1 MTVLFRRNDWIIGLV
16 VVLATL
22 LLTVLGGLRGF
33 EGLAYDAGVWAAG
46 SRNASD
52 RVIVVA
58 VDDESL
64 ERVGAWP
71 WSRYTLAEVNA
82 LVSRGKPRAVG
93 YTLPLETPQN
103 EHGQRTLQQ
112 LYENEGDRLDSAGRA
127 LFEQAIREMGTDRVL
142 AASFRRNGPVMLGV
156 RYSAGRA
163 GERVPALSPAFSTH
177 ALTASDPVSRRWLTD
192 LFGPHARLAVQ
203 RIHPP
208 VEQLTAAAAGV
219 GLGLRNDPDDRQRAL
234 HLALRYGDAW
244 LPSLELALSAY
255 SRTPLD
261 TSLEIV
267 PGEGVRVGDRIY
279 RTAGDLAVHPVYYRT
294 ADESPFRVVSA
305 AAVQARD
312 VPADTFRDRIVLI
325 GRTAPSL
332 VEPIATAG
340 GRMPP
345 VMATAHR
352 VSALLQNDLFR
363 VPDWSTWTRLAA
375 FALVACYLMFL
386 LPRLRVA
393 TGLAVSALFALLLF
407 NVELFTM
414 LLHSTW
420 IPLMAPLS
428 ALLAG
433 HAVLGGKRAVLNTV
447 AEFQADLSEANRQL
461 GEAHRARGELDEAF
475 RRLRRCTPDD
485 ATLDSI
491 YSLGLD
497 YERRRRFAQAIEAFS
512 HCRRRRDNYRDVG
525 ERIQRNEQLQN
536 SIALGGRGGG
546 NSGTKTLI
554 LGDNGVEK
562 PMLGR
567 FEIESEL
574 GKGAMGIV
582 YLGRDPKI
590 GRQVAIKTLSLD
602 EEFEAESLEELKQ
615 RFLREA
621 ETAGRLTHPNIVAVH
636 DVGEEQDLAWIAMD
650 YLPGDPL
657 SRYANESNLLPPD
670 EVMEYL
676 AQVADALQFAHDHRV
691 VHRDV
696 KPDNIIVDRK
706 KQQAI
711 VTDFGVAALL
721 DQSRTRSGIILGT
734 PTFMSPEQLAGRKL
748 DGRSDQFSLGVTAY
762 QLLCGHLPFTGD
774 SLSNLMY
781 RIANER
787 QRDIRRMDPDL
798 PACTSTITNRALD
811 KDPARRYAS
820 AAQMGQAFRRCI
832 GKLEG

>member
-1 MTVLFRRNDWIIGLV
+1 MTALSRRNDWIIGLV

-22 LLTVLGGLRGF
+22 LLTIAGVLRGF

-46 SRNASD
+46 NRSASD

-64 ERVGAWP
+64 ERLGAWP
-71 WSRYTLAEVNA
+71 WSRYTFAEVNA
-82 LVSRGKPRAVG
+82 LVGRGNPRAVG

-103 EHGQRTLQQ
+103 EHGQRTLRQ
-112 LYENEGDRLDSAGRA
+112 LYEAEGDRLDASGRA
-127 LFEQAIREMGTDRVL
+127 LFERAIREMGTDRVL
-142 AASFRRNGPVMLGV
+142 AASFSRNGTVMLGA
-156 RYSAGRA
+156 RYSAGRT
-163 GERVPALSPAFSTH
+163 GERVPALSPALSVH
-177 ALTASDPVSRRWLTD
+177 ALTIDRSNSRHWLTD
-192 LFGPHARLAVQ
+192 LFGPHARIAVR

-219 GLGLRNDPDDRQRAL
+219 GLGLRNDPDSRQRAL
-234 HLALRYGDAW
+234 HLALPYGDAW
-244 LPSLELALSAY
+244 LPSLELALAAHG
-255 SRTPLD
+255 RAPLD
-261 TSLEIV
+261 ASTEIV
-267 PGEGVRVGDRIY
+267 PGEGVRIGDRIY
-279 RTAGDLAVHPVYYRT
+279 RTAGDLAVHPVYYRA
-294 ADESPFRVVSA
+294 ADEPAFRVVSA
-305 AAVQARD
+305 AAVHARE

-352 VSALLQNDLFR
+352 ISALLQGDLFR
-363 VPDWSTWTRLAA
+363 VPHWSTWTRLAA

-386 LPRLRVA
+386 LPRLHLA
-393 TGLAVSALFALLLF
+393 TGLAVSALLALLLF
-407 NVELFTM
+407 NVELFAM

-420 IPLMAPLS
+420 IPLMAPLT

-433 HAVLGGKRAVLNTV
+433 HTVLGGKRAIQNTV
-447 AEFQADLSEANRQL
+447 AEFQADLSDANRQL

-485 ATLDSI
+485 ATIDSI

-497 YERRRRFAQAIEAFS
+497 YERRRRFAQAVEVFGY
-512 HCRRRRDNYRDVG
+512 CRRHRGNYRDVAD
-525 ERIQRNEQLQN
+525 RIKRNEQLQN
-536 SIALGGRGGG
+536 SIALGGRGRTNGG
-546 NSGTKTLI
+546 TQTLI
-554 LGDNGVEK
+554 LGNEGVEK

-567 FEIESEL
+567 FEIEREL

-590 GRQVAIKTLSLD
+590 GRQVAIKTLALD

-636 DVGEEQDLAWIAMD
+636 DVGEDQDLAWIAMD
-650 YLPGDPL
+650 YLPGEPL
-657 SRYANESNLLPPD
+657 SRFAGEDRLLPPE

-676 AQVADALQFAHDHRV
+676 AQVADALEFAHGHKV

-696 KPDNIIVDRK
+696 KPDNIIVDRAK
-706 KQQAI
+706 KQAI

-721 DQSRTRSGIILGT
+721 DQSRTRTGIVLGT
-734 PTFMSPEQLAGRKL
+734 PTFMSPEQIAGHRI

-762 QLLCGHLPFTGD
+762 QLLCGNLPFTGD

-781 RIANER
+781 RIGNER
-787 QRDIRRMDPDL
+787 QRDIRRLRPDL
-798 PACTSTITNRALD
+798 PACTATITNRALD

-820 AAQMGQAFRRCI
+820 AGQMGQALRRCI
-832 GKLEG
+832 DKLEG